1 MKALLV
7 LSLIWLITGFIIAL
21 LGAFPLNTTA
31 SSVSLGSTNDTFYS
45 GSANDTS
52 YPGSVNDTSHIQ
64 ARAEEAR
71 ELFTSSYEAVVN
83 DLMSFQDNPSLE
95 KAEAR
100 RDTFT
105 TYGQTAVKSFE
116 ALAEGLRD
124 KLDTI
129 TEPLN

>member
-1 MKALLV
+1 MKAFIV

-52 YPGSVNDTSHIQ
+52 YPGSANNTAYVQ
-64 ARAEEAR
+64 ARAEEAG

-83 DLMSFQDNPSLE
+83 DLMSFQNNPSLQ

-105 TYGQTAVKSFE
+105 AYGQTAVKSFE
-116 ALAEGLRD
+116 TLAKGLRD
-124 KLDTI
+124 KLDNLTKPF
-129 TEPLN
+129 E